1 MANTNVILSSG
12 NRRFR
17 VICRMHL
24 DKYSAAKTKQEKS
37 RIVTTILDTI
47 QQSCGEQGGFVK
59 LDPLTGNWFEVS
71 THHAREKIG
80 QTLRD
85 SLHTKY
91 SSSTK
96 AKKHRRQAEKAKAR
110 SMSMES
116 QREELPM
123 PSTLRA
129 FAAAQQAVQQAE
141 QQQQAAP
148 TTHLSNV
155 QELLRKQRA
164 LADQAR
170 SSSSLRRSTSS
181 ALLDIFFDDKHIE
194 TLKEINDGE
203 INPTFAAQLSDP
215 TPNCYRGKAA

>member
-1 MANTNVILSSG
+1 
-12 NRRFR
+12 
-17 VICRMHL
+17 MHL
-24 DKYSAAKTKQEKS
+24 EKYSAAKTKQEKS
-37 RIVTTILDTI
+37 RIVTAILETI

-129 FAAAQQAVQQAE
+129 YTAA
-141 QQQQAAP
+141 QQQQAAEQQQAIP
-148 TTHLSNV
+148 TTHLNNV

-164 LADQAR
+164 ASDLQQVK
-170 SSSSLRRSTSS
+170 STTSLRRSASS
-181 ALLDIFFDDKHIE
+181 ALLDIFFDDRHIE
-194 TLKEINDGE
+194 TLKEINDSE
-203 INPTFAAQLSDP
+203 INPTLAAQLSDP